1 LRAKFARNGRAT
13 NFSREAV
20 YMNKSV
26 LVSALLVAGLVVA
39 CGDSGTGGSGGSG
52 GGSGGES
59 AGGTS
64 SDGGTLNVGGFG
76 NGGDPGNGGST
87 TNNMST
93 TTGMTGGCDDTGVCQ
108 DQDQDPT
115 NDCISC
121 AFAGECA
128 DELNACGVEPDCC
141 TPQPDG
147 SCGADS
153 FVGCIGACQ
162 DQACFDACAQDHQTG
177 ALLYNELTI
186 CAICDQCP
194 IDCDGPGS
202 GCP

>member
-1 LRAKFARNGRAT
+1 
-13 NFSREAV
+13 
-20 YMNKSV
+20 MNKSV

-39 CGDSGTGGSGGSG
+39 CGDSGAGGSGGSG
-52 GGSGGES
+52 GGNGGES

-64 SDGGTLNVGGFG
+64 SDGGSLNVGGFG

-121 AFAGECA
+121 AFAGERVPTSSTRA
-128 DELNACGVEPDCC
+128 EWSRTAARPSRTAPAARTACLRPVPDRLRRARLWL
-141 TPQPDG
+141 PLRAP
-147 SCGADS
+147 SS
-153 FVGCIGACQ
+153 
-162 DQACFDACAQDHQTG
+162 
-177 ALLYNELTI
+177 
-186 CAICDQCP
+186 
-194 IDCDGPGS
+194 
-202 GCP
+202 

>member
-1 LRAKFARNGRAT
+1 
-13 NFSREAV
+13 
-20 YMNKSV
+20 MNKSV

-39 CGDSGTGGSGGSG
+39 CGDSGAGGSGGSG
-52 GGSGGES
+52 GGNGGES

-64 SDGGTLNVGGFG
+64 SDGGSLNVGGFG

-93 TTGMTGGCDDTGVCQ
+93 TTGMMGGCDDTGVCQ
-108 DQDQDPT
+108 DADQDTT

-121 AFAGECA
+121 AFAGACS
-128 DELNACGVEPDCC
+128 DQLQACGVEPDCC
-141 TPQPDG
+141 TPQADG
-147 SCGADS
+147 SCGTDS
-153 FVGCIGACQ
+153 FVGCIGACAQ
-162 DQACFDACAQDHQTG
+162 GDQACLDTCVQTYATG
-177 ALLYNELTI
+177 AALYNELLI
-186 CAICDQCP
+186 CAVCDQCP